1 MAGWNDLNQKQ
12 KNFVENILK
21 GMNQQKAYM
30 EAGYQSTGNAARV
43 NACRLMKDERVQHA
57 LAERRSNRARRTKSQ
72 LTTLL
77 THALSVYHDILKKKD
92 ISKEEIT
99 ELKLKLDTAK
109 DIFDRCE
116 LGKLD
121 TEINV
126 TQVSNQDKLEI
137 SESRDRLKEVYE
149 ELEQEELEQEGETY
163 NKE

>member
-1 MAGWNDLNQKQ
+1 MAGWKDLNQKQ
-12 KNFVENILK
+12 RNFVENILK
-21 GMNQQKAYM
+21 GMNQKKAYM
-30 EAGYQSTGNAARV
+30 EAGYQSTGNGAKV

-57 LAERRSNRARRTKSQ
+57 LAERRSSRARRTKSQ

-77 THALSVYHDILKKKD
+77 THALSVYNDILKKKD

-116 LGKLD
+116 LGKPD

-126 TQVSNQDKLEI
+126 TQVSNQEEQVKNA
-137 SESRDRLKEVYE
+137 LKEIKE
-149 ELEQEELEQEGETY
+149 NLQEE
-163 NKE
+163 NS

>member
-1 MAGWNDLNQKQ
+1 MTKKGKLNSRQ

-21 GMNQQKAYM
+21 GMSQQRAYE
-30 EAGYQSTGNAARV
+30 EAGYNSTGNAARV
-43 NACRLMKDERVQHA
+43 QASRMMGKPKVQEA
-57 LAERRSNRARRTKSQ
+57 LKERRSNRARRTKSQ

-149 ELEQEELEQEGETY
+149 ELEQEGETY
-163 NKE
+163 SKE